1 MAAIGVTEKQAAQFL
16 TSSCRWSRGSPTGPP
31 RTSKPPAPTVRGILE
46 GRTSEGIGDTAFGLI
61 QAGTEWSWITTA
73 GPATASSLFRRVLM
87 RPNIA
92 KIRMIDMVR
101 EVVPAARE
109 VHILAA

>member
-1 MAAIGVTEKQAAQFL
+1 MAAIGVTEKQDGQFL
-16 TSSCRWSRGSPTGPP
+16 TTFIPMEPGITDRAAKNVETAR
-31 RTSKPPAPTVRGILE
+31 AAVRGILE

-61 QAGTEWSWITTA
+61 QAGTEWLDHYRRTRD
-73 GPATASSLFRRVLM
+73 PESLFRRSLM

-92 KIRMIDMVR
+92 KTRMIDMVR